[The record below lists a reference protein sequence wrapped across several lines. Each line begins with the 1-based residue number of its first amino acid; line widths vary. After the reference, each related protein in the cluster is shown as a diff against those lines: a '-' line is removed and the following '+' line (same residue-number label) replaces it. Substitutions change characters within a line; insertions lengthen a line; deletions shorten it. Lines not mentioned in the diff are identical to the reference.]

1 MSDKQSVRNGR
12 EKSQDLK
19 DFFRSVRLGDVKS
32 ISRFIEGKGINVNT
46 TDAWDNTP
54 LYLACLCGHLNAVKY
69 LLQNGARY
77 DTNSVDSQRCFLS
90 SLTNDIRQVLKQYEC
105 SLIVESTDL
114 KYVEYLQQLYERQ
127 PGYDIE
133 LEIQGQLYLAHR
145 CILSVRCRFFAELFQ
160 HNTNGRIALTKK
172 CICADVFGPI
182 LHFIY
187 TGRLVIEKRQR
198 NKTVALAKF
207 LQFNNLAEILERDKS
222 LHSIQHQQLLKDLK
236 KDFGCLVT
244 AAVSPSVAAPHG
256 ENEACRLDVKKT
268 YPDIVFEVQ
277 GHSFKCHKIFFY
289 GRSEFFREMLIDK
302 EDEQPPVYG
311 DYLPSIK
318 LDDITAD
325 VFVQIISFLYTEEY
339 EVTKDTCIPLM
350 RASTQFVL
358 PVIKKKCSEEIGK
371 YIYPSNVLDIYQTS
385 VELDIPRL
393 INSCTKYMADEYEQ
407 MITFPE
413 FEMFIRKQ
421 LSPLMNEGTPFDQIS
436 FFMDFQYY
444 LRHECSTWEEQRTA
458 NEKLQKLNYLLTH
471 RIGLDV
477 SIPLFQVG
485 QTRPEPVIIVG
496 HRVLSKDE
504 VRQRTDD
511 TYRKRRQEEEE
522 KKRKEIAEEV
532 RRRRENEE
540 QKQRQ
545 EEDEKNRIK
554 NEEKE
559 RNRKVY
565 EELKRRQEEDNNNRK
580 QTVPLSQGKQ
590 SARYGRQNSRD
601 LKDFFRSVRLGD
613 VSAIRRS
620 IEGKGLNVNTTDAW
634 DNTPLYLACLC
645 GHLSA
650 VKYLLQN
657 GARYDTNSVDSQRC
671 FLSSLT
677 NDIRQVLKQYECSLI
692 VESTDLKYVEYLQ
705 QLYERQPGYD
715 IELEIQ
721 GQLYL
726 AHRCILSVRCRYFA
740 DLFRNNTNGRI
751 VLSHKLMCTDVF
763 GPMLRFI
770 YTGRLDI
777 EKRQREKTIALAK
790 FLQFN
795 SLAEILERDKSLLLI
810 QHWQLLKDLK
820 KGFGCLVTSA
830 VPSSIAAENEACGL
844 DVKTYPDIIF
854 EVQGHSFKCHKIFFY
869 GRSEFFREMLIDK
882 EDEQPP
888 SYGDYLPAIKL
899 DDITADIFI
908 QIISFLY
915 TEEYEVTKD
924 NCIPLM
930 RASTQFVLPVI
941 KKKCSEEISKYIDPS
956 NVLDIYQTSVEL
968 DIPRLINSCTK
979 YMADEYEQMITFPEF
994 EIFIRKQLSPL
1005 MNEGTPFDQISF
1017 FMDFQYYLRHECS
1030 TWEEQRTANEKLK
1043 KLNYLLTHRIGL
1055 DVSIPLFQVG
1065 QTRPDPV
1072 IIVGQQVLSQQ
1083 EVRRRIQNE
1092 KRMCREEEDKKKR
1105 KRIVPLIQPVITS
1118 RRQNLSI
1125 EDDTQ
1130 RGENEHRKKGNI
1142 NTCCFGRRNSKSCII
1157 L

>member
-1 MSDKQSVRNGR
+1 MSDKKSARYGR

-32 ISRFIEGKGINVNT
+32 ISHSIEGKGINVNT
-46 TDAWDNTP
+46 TDDWDNTP

-145 CILSVRCRFFAELFQ
+145 CILSVRCRYFADLFC
-160 HNTNGRIALTKK
+160 NSTNDRIALSHKL
-172 CICADVFGPI
+172 ICADVFGPI
-182 LHFIY
+182 LRFIY
-187 TGRLVIEKRQR
+187 TGRLDIDKRQR
-198 NKTVALAKF
+198 DKTIALAKF
-207 LQFNNLAEILERDKS
+207 LQFNSLAEILERDKS
-222 LHSIQHQQLLKDLK
+222 FLSIQHQQLLKDLK

-244 AAVSPSVAAPHG
+244 SAVSPSVAVQ
-256 ENEACRLDVKKT
+256 NEACGLDVKT
-268 YPDIVFEVQ
+268 YPDIIFEVQ
-277 GHSFKCHKIFFY
+277 GHSFRCHKIFFY

-302 EDEQPPVYG
+302 EDEQPPSYG
-311 DYLPSIK
+311 DYLPAIK
-318 LDDITAD
+318 LDNITAD
-325 VFVQIISFLYTEEY
+325 VFIQIISFLYTEEY
-339 EVTKDTCIPLM
+339 EVTKETCIPLM
-350 RASTQFVL
+350 RASSQFVL
-358 PVIKKKCSEEIGK
+358 PVIKKKCSEEIHK
-371 YIYPSNVLDIYQTS
+371 YIDPSNVLDIYQTS

-393 INSCTKYMADEYEQ
+393 INSCTKYMANEYEQ
-407 MITFPE
+407 MITSPE

-477 SIPLFQVG
+477 SIPLFQIG
-485 QTRPEPVIIVG
+485 HSRPEPVIVVG
-496 HRVLSKDE
+496 HRVLSKEE

-511 TYRKRRQEEEE
+511 TYRKQRQQEEE
-522 KKRKEIAEEV
+522 KKKREIAEEV

-540 QKQRQ
+540 LKCRQ

-559 RNRKVY
+559 RLRKEY
-565 EELKRRQEEDNNNRK
+565 EELNHRLEEDEKNRE
-580 QTVPLSQGKQ
+580 QIVPLSQGRK
-590 SARYGRQNSRD
+590 SARYGRQMSQD
-601 LKDFFRSVRLGD
+601 LKEFFRSVRLGD

-620 IEGKGLNVNTTDAW
+620 IEGKGINVNTTDAW

-740 DLFRNNTNGRI
+740 DLFCNSTNGRI

-820 KGFGCLVTSA
+820 KDFGCLVTSA

-844 DVKTYPDIIF
+844 DVNTYPDIIF

-888 SYGDYLPAIKL
+888 AYGDYLPSIKL
-899 DDITADIFI
+899 DDITADIFV
-908 QIISFLY
+908 QIILFLY

-956 NVLDIYQTSVEL
+956 NVLDIYQTSMEL

-979 YMADEYEQMITFPEF
+979 YMADEYEQMIMFPEF
-994 EIFIRKQLSPL
+994 EMFIRKELSPL
-1005 MNEGTPFDQISF
+1005 MNEGTPFDQIPF
-1017 FMDFQYYLRHECS
+1017 FMDFQFYLRHECS
-1030 TWEEQRTANEKLK
+1030 TWEEQRTANEKLQ

-1092 KRMCREEEDKKKR
+1092 KRMCREEEDKKNR
-1105 KRIVPLIQPVITS
+1105 KRIVPPIQPVIIS
-1118 RRQNLSI
+1118 GRQNLSI
-1125 EDDTQ
+1125 EEETQ